1 MEEIFEELKV
11 KFLDALQAA
20 LKAFK
25 DTLCGY
31 LKEDVILSARKSLEL
46 LKELIKSEEGQVKK
60 AFIAD
65 IIMEKVTLPVILK
78 PFRGIIRRIL
88 ADKIEEAVIGLI
100 EKGQEFIG

>member
-1 MEEIFEELKV
+1 MTFKELKE
-11 KFLDALQAA
+11 KAIEA
-20 LKAFK
+20 LKQAGKEFIHR
-25 DTLCGY
+25 LWEL
-31 LKEDVILSARKSLEL
+31 LKNEIIASAKQSLEL

-78 PFRGIIRRIL
+78 PFRGVIRRIL